1 MAYFRNNEP
10 PEEARTEQ
18 LYQLDDLAEEEYDDG
33 VDELT
38 AEEEPELTEEE
49 LAERSMN
56 RFRLAAGAG
65 NLIAVIGGAVLIL
78 ILTMM
83 IFSMVYF
90 VINDLSRSFSL
101 FQTHF

>member
-18 LYQLDDLAEEEYDDG
+18 LYQLDDLEEEEYDDG
-33 VDELT
+33 FDELT

-56 RFRLAAGAG
+56 RFRLASGAG

>member
-18 LYQLDDLAEEEYDDG
+18 LYQLDDLEEEEYDDG
-33 VDELT
+33 FDELT

-56 RFRLAAGAG
+56 RFRLAAG
-65 NLIAVIGGAVLIL
+65 GAQT
-78 ILTMM
+78 LTAL
-83 IFSMVYF
+83 
-90 VINDLSRSFSL
+90 NASL
-101 FQTHF
+101 PLTSP